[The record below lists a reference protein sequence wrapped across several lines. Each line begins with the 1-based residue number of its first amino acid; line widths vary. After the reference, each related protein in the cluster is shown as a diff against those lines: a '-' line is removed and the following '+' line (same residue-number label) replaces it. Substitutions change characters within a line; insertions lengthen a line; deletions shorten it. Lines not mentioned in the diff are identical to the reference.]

1 MQPDLKIR
9 IPKNR
14 LTQVTREFSGK
25 RVAIVGDLMV
35 DRYYWGSVTRVSPE
49 APVPVVDVTSES
61 VRLGGAANVANNVQ
75 SLGGDALIVGLAG
88 DDHVGDIL
96 SHLIKQQGLDS
107 AGIVVDAGRRTTV
120 KTRVIANDQ
129 HVVRID
135 YETKAPCK
143 ELAERRIIE
152 VIRERIENLDAVILE
167 DYNKGVMTRNV
178 IAQVIGIAR
187 EHGKSVL
194 VDPKF
199 ENFFE
204 YKNVTLFKPNRR
216 ETEEV
221 LGGRIRTP
229 EDLHAAG
236 KRMLQELK
244 AENVLLTRGEEG
256 MSLFESDG
264 SVTHLKTTAR
274 HVKDVSGAG
283 DTVIAT
289 LAMALAAGAAMR
301 EAAILANEAG
311 GVVVGSVGIEPI
323 TVEQLVEASTRSGN
337 ENSRGS

>member
-1 MQPDLKIR
+1 MQTGSHVKIATDR
-9 IPKNR
+9 IDH
-14 LTQVTREFSGK
+14 LTRAFRGK
-25 RVAIVGDLMV
+25 RIAIVGDLMV
-35 DRYYWGSVTRVSPE
+35 DRYYWGKVTRVSPE

-61 VRLGGAANVANNVQ
+61 ARLGGAANVANNIQ
-75 SLGGDALIVGLAG
+75 SLGGDPLLVGVVG
-88 DDHVGDIL
+88 DDHVGGIL
-96 SHLIKQQGLDS
+96 SDLMKEQRLD
-107 AGIVVDAGRRTTV
+107 AGGIVVEAGRRTTV
-120 KTRVIANDQ
+120 KTRVIAHDQ

-135 YETKAPCK
+135 YETRVPCP
-143 ELAERRIIE
+143 EFTERRIID
-152 VIRERIENLDAVILE
+152 VIRGRIEELDAIILE

-178 IAQVIGIAR
+178 ITSVIEVAR
-187 EHGKSVL
+187 AHRRAVL

-221 LGGRIRTP
+221 LGGRIRTS

-236 KRMLQELK
+236 KRMLRELA

-264 SVTHLKTTAR
+264 TVTHLKTTAR

-289 LAMALAAGAAMR
+289 LTMALAAGAAMR
-301 EAAILANEAG
+301 EAAVLANEAG
-311 GVVVGSVGIEPI
+311 GVVVGSVGIVPI
-323 TVEQLVEASTRSGN
+323 TVEQLVEAATLTAGN
-337 ENSRGS
+337 DRRVT